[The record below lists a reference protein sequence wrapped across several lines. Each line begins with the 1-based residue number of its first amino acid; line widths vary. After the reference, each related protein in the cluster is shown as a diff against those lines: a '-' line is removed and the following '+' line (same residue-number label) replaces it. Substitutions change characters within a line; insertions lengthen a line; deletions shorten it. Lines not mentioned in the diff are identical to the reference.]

1 MILIYLFLIP
11 LCINVSILNIERMYL
26 FNENC
31 EKKNTNHFS
40 IILYLNQLNNLK
52 NLFAKDIFEIK
63 IESKNL
69 DEITFKCDLYNSSSF
84 MNSFIRCKLK
94 EQFVSNSYST
104 FYFRKENFEKS
115 FIVIFEGESFNFTLK
130 ILDHIFYSEMIK
142 NIKTNKNSFEYI
154 FNYKISYTI
163 ITIPIA
169 FSLDNG
175 YTYPTIVAMTS
186 ILENAFNRTKYDFYI
201 LHSPNF
207 LEENKN
213 KIKNFEKKYRCSI
226 NFINMT
232 DQFKTAKLSKK
243 RINSSSLL

>member
-1 MILIYLFLIP
+1 
-11 LCINVSILNIERMYL
+11 
-26 FNENC
+26 
-31 EKKNTNHFS
+31 
-40 IILYLNQLNNLK
+40 
-52 NLFAKDIFEIK
+52 
-63 IESKNL
+63 
-69 DEITFKCDLYNSSSF
+69 
-84 MNSFIRCKLK
+84 
-94 EQFVSNSYST
+94 
-104 FYFRKENFEKS
+104 
-115 FIVIFEGESFNFTLK
+115 
-130 ILDHIFYSEMIK
+130 MIK